1 MPTLD
6 WKKIEDKRVT
16 QGVADGAME
25 DRSGYEV
32 SPTAADAL
40 RRSIDSEV
48 RFSWMRINPASHP
61 NPAVPAPIVD
71 QTIMR

>member
-1 MPTLD
+1 
-6 WKKIEDKRVT
+6 
-16 QGVADGAME
+16 ME

-32 SPTAADAL
+32 FPTAADAL